1 MLQHAV
7 VTYFVIALAELPD
20 KTMLATLMLSTRYKN
35 RLAVWC
41 GVTLGYATHV
51 IVAVLFGAV
60 LTTFPRGPIHV
71 LVGVLF
77 ITGGILTLRKY
88 DDSED
93 ASLDRPT
100 TTLSSTRV
108 IWLAASV
115 ILVAEFAD
123 LTQLATAGLA
133 VRFNDPLAV
142 AIGAILALSS
152 VSGIG
157 VLTGSWLPR
166 HIPLPVI
173 HRVAGIMFIVIGAS
187 ALVAA
192 AF

>member
-7 VTYFVIALAELPD
+7 ATYFVIALAELPD
-20 KTMLATLMLSTRYKN
+20 KTMLATLMLSSKYKN

-51 IVAVLFGAV
+51 IIAVLFGAV
-60 LTTFPRGPIHV
+60 LTTLPREPIRV
-71 LVGVLF
+71 LVGLLF
-77 ITGGILTLRKY
+77 ITGGILTLRKHTAN
-88 DDSED
+88 DD
-93 ASLDRPT
+93 AKLDHPT
-100 TTLSSTRV
+100 ATLSSTR
-108 IWLAASV
+108 ITWLAMSV

-133 VRFNDPLAV
+133 VRFNDPFFV

-157 VLTGSWLPR
+157 VLAGSWIQR
-166 HIPLPVI
+166 HVPLRVI
-173 HRVAGIMFIVIGAS
+173 QRVAGVLFVVIGGS
-187 ALVAA
+187 TLVTAV
-192 AF
+192 F

>member
-7 VTYFVIALAELPD
+7 ITYFVIALAELPD
-20 KTMLATLMLSTRYKN
+20 KTMLATLMLSSKYKN

-51 IVAVLFGAV
+51 VIAVLFGAI
-60 LTTFPRGPIHV
+60 LTTLPREPIHV
-71 LVGVLF
+71 LVGLLF
-77 ITGGILTLRKY
+77 ITGGVLTLRKHNDN
-88 DDSED
+88 DDAE
-93 ASLDRPT
+93 LDRPA
-100 TTLSSTRV
+100 TTLNSTRI

-133 VRFNDPLAV
+133 VRFNDPFPV

-157 VLTGSWLPR
+157 VLIGSWIQR
-166 HIPLPVI
+166 HVPLRIVQ
-173 HRVAGIMFIVIGAS
+173 RVAGVLFVVIGGS
-187 ALVAA
+187 TLVAA
-192 AF
+192 VF

>member
-1 MLQHAV
+1 MLQHVV
-7 VTYFVIALAELPD
+7 VTFFAIALLELPD
-20 KTMLATLMLSTRYKN
+20 KTMLATLMLSSKYKN

-60 LTTFPRGPIHV
+60 LINLPREQIHV
-71 LVGVLF
+71 LVGALF

-88 DDSED
+88 DDNDD
-93 ASLDRPT
+93 AELDRPT
-100 TTLSSTRV
+100 TTSNSTRV

-133 VRFNDPLAV
+133 VRFNDPLSV

-157 VLTGSWLPR
+157 VLTGSWLQR
-166 HIPLPVI
+166 HIQLRAI
-173 HRVAGIMFIVIGAS
+173 RRVAGIAFVVIGGTT
-187 ALVAA
+187 LVAVV
-192 AF
+192 F

>member
-7 VTYFVIALAELPD
+7 VTYFTIAIAELPD
-20 KTMLATLMLSTRYKN
+20 KTLLATLMLSSKYKN

-51 IVAVLFGAV
+51 VIAVLFGAV
-60 LTTFPRGPIHV
+60 LTTLPRGPIHV
-71 LVGVLF
+71 LVGLLF
-77 ITGGILTLRKY
+77 ITGGILTLWKHT
-88 DDSED
+88 DNND
-93 ASLDRPT
+93 AELDRPT
-100 TTLSSTRV
+100 TTTSPARI
-108 IWLAASV
+108 IWLAMSV

-133 VRFNDPLAV
+133 VRFNDPLSV

-157 VLTGSWLPR
+157 VLTGSWIQQ
-166 HIPLPVI
+166 HVPLGVI
-173 HRVAGIMFIVIGAS
+173 QRIAGAMFVVIGGSTLLATV
-187 ALVAA
+187 L
-192 AF
+192 

>member
-7 VTYFVIALAELPD
+7 ITYFAIALAELPD
-20 KTMLATLMLSTRYKN
+20 KTMLATLMLASRYKN

-41 GVTLGYATHV
+41 GVTLGYAIHV
-51 IVAVLFGAV
+51 VVAVLLGAV
-60 LTTFPRGPIHV
+60 LTTLPRGPIQV

-88 DDSED
+88 DDNED
-93 ASLDRPT
+93 ASSDHPS
-100 TTLSSTRV
+100 TTLRSTRV
-108 IWLAASV
+108 IWLATSV

-133 VRFNDPLAV
+133 VRFDDPLAV

-157 VLTGSWLPR
+157 VLAGSWLRR
-166 HIPLPVI
+166 HIPLRVI
-173 HRVAGIMFIVIGAS
+173 HRVAGIMFIVIGGS

>member
-7 VTYFVIALAELPD
+7 VTYFAIALAELPD
-20 KTMLATLMLSTRYKN
+20 KTMLATLMLSSKYKS

-51 IVAVLFGAV
+51 VIAVLFGAF
-60 LTTFPRGPIHV
+60 LTTLPREPIHV
-71 LVGVLF
+71 LVGLLF
-77 ITGGILTLRKY
+77 ITGGILTLRKHIDN
-88 DDSED
+88 DDAE
-93 ASLDRPT
+93 LDSPT
-100 TTLSSTRV
+100 TTSSPIRV
-108 IWLAASV
+108 IWLATSV

-133 VRFNDPLAV
+133 VRFNDPFFV

-157 VLTGSWLPR
+157 VLAGSWIQR
-166 HIPLPVI
+166 HVPLRVI
-173 HRVAGIMFIVIGAS
+173 QRVAGVLFVVIGGS
-187 ALVAA
+187 TLVAA
-192 AF
+192 MF